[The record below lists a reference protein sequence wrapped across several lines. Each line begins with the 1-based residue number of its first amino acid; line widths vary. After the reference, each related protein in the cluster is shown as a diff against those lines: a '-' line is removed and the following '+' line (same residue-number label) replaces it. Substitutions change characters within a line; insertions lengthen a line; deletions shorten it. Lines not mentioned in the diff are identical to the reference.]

1 MEPLAIKKYPDKILR
16 RSCIHVK
23 KITEE
28 EKELL
33 EHMCFTMKYFCGIG
47 LAAPQIGISKRLIVA
62 EVEERTIKL
71 ANPEIIDIRGSD
83 NMPEG
88 CLSVP
93 DITVDIKRPD
103 RIIVEG
109 LNEKGQTVEV
119 KANGL
124 LARVLQHE
132 IDHLK
137 GKLIIDCMNTFERY
151 EKPSVW
157 MTWYERNNE
166 AHI

>member
-1 MEPLAIKKYPDKILR
+1 M
-16 RSCIHVK
+16 K
-23 KITEE
+23 KITEK

-33 EHMCFTMKYFCGIG
+33 AQMCFTMKHFCGIG
-47 LAAPQIGISKRLIVA
+47 LAAPQIGISKRLVVA

-83 NMPEG
+83 NMAES

-93 DITVDIKRPD
+93 GITVDIGRPD

-137 GKLIIDCMNTFERY
+137 GKLIIDFMDAL
-151 EKPSVW
+151 EKLKFKFKK
-157 MTWYERNNE
+157 
-166 AHI
+166 